1 VSSTARLRP
10 AAAILGKTVKKRAV
24 SVAAGT
30 SACCDN
36 GRYNQSTDLKI
47 CRRYCVRPRL
57 KAWQGCA
64 SRQSPKIRFVAA
76 PILLE
81 RIIGGALLGGLH
93 LGKTLEERSRRCVT
107 LAFKAFGRGPRK
119 WVTSW

>member
-1 VSSTARLRP
+1 
-10 AAAILGKTVKKRAV
+10 VKKRAAP
-24 SVAAGT
+24 VAADP

-36 GRYNQSTDLKI
+36 DLHDQMADVKI
-47 CRRYCVRPRL
+47 SHKSRVRRRL
-57 KAWQGCA
+57 RAWQGYA
-64 SRQSPKIRFVAA
+64 SRQSAEMQFVTA

-81 RIIGGALLGGLH
+81 RIIGGALGGLH

>member
-1 VSSTARLRP
+1 VSSAARLRP
-10 AAAILGKTVKKRAV
+10 AAAIVGKTVKKRAV

-36 GRYNQSTDLKI
+36 GRYDQPTDAKI
-47 CRRYCVRPRL
+47 CRRHRVRPQLMAR
-57 KAWQGCA
+57 QDRA

-81 RIIGGALLGGLH
+81 RIIGGALWAGFTLGRPWKKG
-93 LGKTLEERSRRCVT
+93 V
-107 LAFKAFGRGPRK
+107 AD
-119 WVTSW
+119 V